1 MLLYALAFLAGALT
15 ILSPC
20 ILPVLPFVFSR
31 AGQPFRSHGLPMLL
45 GMVLMFAAVAS
56 LAAIGGGWAVR
67 ANASGR
73 VGALL
78 LLGGFGLTLL
88 FPALGD
94 RLTQPLVALGGR
106 VAERTGSGWRG
117 SLALGMA
124 TGLLWAPCAGPIL
137 GLVLAGAALNG
148 GGLATGALLIA
159 YGAGAA
165 VSLGLALRAGGAV
178 FGAMKRSLGVSI
190 GLRRVLGLAVLL
202 GVGAIALGLDTG
214 ALARLSL
221 GQTGRIEQALLAR
234 FGMAPKPTAKGP
246 DEGPFPGF
254 AGGTLWLNSPP
265 LTPQQLRGKVV
276 LVDFWTYSCINCLR
290 TLPYVRGWAEKY
302 RAAGLVVVGVHTP
315 EFAFEKDEAQV
326 RAAVARLG
334 VNYPVVMDNDFAIW
348 NAFANQYWPAHYL
361 IDAQG
366 RIRSHSFGEG
376 GEAATE
382 AEIQRLLAEA
392 NAPAVPG
399 GTITAPTAGI
409 EAERSGEEQSPE
421 TYLGY
426 GRALNFAAR
435 APDGKLG
442 AIQDA
447 PVDYRT
453 PARLAPDH
461 WGLDGRWTVQEEV
474 ARLEQAGGR
483 ISYAFRARDL
493 HLVLGPAQP
502 GHAVRFRV
510 TIDGHAPGADH
521 GVDTDAQ
528 GFGVVRDNRLYQLV
542 RLSTGAGAHRFAIT
556 FLDSGVEAFAFTFG

>member
-1 MLLYALAFLAGALT
+1 
-15 ILSPC
+15 
-20 ILPVLPFVFSR
+20 
-31 AGQPFRSHGLPMLL
+31 
-45 GMVLMFAAVAS
+45 
-56 LAAIGGGWAVR
+56 
-67 ANASGR
+67 
-73 VGALL
+73 
-78 LLGGFGLTLL
+78 
-88 FPALGD
+88 
-94 RLTQPLVALGGR
+94 
-106 VAERTGSGWRG
+106 
-117 SLALGMA
+117 
-124 TGLLWAPCAGPIL
+124 
-137 GLVLAGAALNG
+137 
-148 GGLATGALLIA
+148 
-159 YGAGAA
+159 
-165 VSLGLALRAGGAV
+165 
-178 FGAMKRSLGVSI
+178 
-190 GLRRVLGLAVLL
+190 
-202 GVGAIALGLDTG
+202 
-214 ALARLSL
+214 
-221 GQTGRIEQALLAR
+221 
-234 FGMAPKPTAKGP
+234 
-246 DEGPFPGF
+246 
-254 AGGTLWLNSPP
+254 
-265 LTPQQLRGKVV
+265 
-276 LVDFWTYSCINCLR
+276 
-290 TLPYVRGWAEKY
+290 VRGWAEKY

-315 EFAFEKDEAQV
+315 EFAFEKDAGQV

-334 VNYPVVMDNDFAIW
+334 VTYPVVMDNDFAIW

-392 NAPAVPG
+392 HASAVPG
-399 GTITAPTAGI
+399 GTITAPKAGI

>member
-20 ILPVLPFVFSR
+20 ILPVLPFVFTR

-45 GMVLMFAAVAS
+45 GMVAMFALVAS

-67 ANASGR
+67 ANAAGR
-73 VGALL
+73 VGALV

-117 SLALGMA
+117 SLVLGMA

-137 GLVLAGAALNG
+137 GLMLAGAALNG
-148 GGLATGALLIA
+148 GGLATGALLLA
-159 YGAGAA
+159 YGGGAA
-165 VSLGLALRAGGAV
+165 ASLALALRAGGAV
-178 FGAMKRSLGVSI
+178 FGLMKRSLGVSI

-214 ALARLSL
+214 ALARLSI

-234 FGMAPKPTAKGP
+234 FGMQPKLAAKGP

-265 LTPQQLRGKVV
+265 LTPDALRSKVV

-302 RAAGLVVVGVHTP
+302 RAAGLVVIGVHTP
-315 EFAFEKDEAQV
+315 EFAFEKDAGQV

-334 VNYPVVMDNDFAIW
+334 VTYPVVMDNDFAIW

-361 IDAQG
+361 IDATG

-376 GEAATE
+376 GEAETE
-382 AEIQRLLAEA
+382 AQIQRLLAEA
-392 NAPAVPG
+392 HAPAVPG
-399 GTITAPTAGI
+399 GMITAPSQGI
-409 EAERSGEEQSPE
+409 EAERSGQEQSPE

-426 GRALNFAAR
+426 GRAQNFAAQ
-435 APDGKLG
+435 PH
-442 AIQDA
+442 AIHDA
-447 PVDYRT
+447 PADYHT
-453 PARLAPDH
+453 ARLAPDH

-493 HLVLGPAQP
+493 HLVLGPAQVDHP
-502 GHAVRFRV
+502 VRFRV

-528 GFGVVRDNRLYQLV
+528 GLGVVRDNRLYQLV
-542 RLSTGAGAHRFAIT
+542 RLHDGAGAHRFAIT

>member
-1 MLLYALAFLAGALT
+1 MILYTLAFLAGALT

-20 ILPVLPFVFSR
+20 ILPVLPFVFTR

-45 GMVLMFAAVAS
+45 GMVMMFAVVAS

-67 ANASGR
+67 ANAAGR
-73 VGALL
+73 VAALVV
-78 LLGGFGLTLL
+78 LGGFGLTLL
-88 FPALGD
+88 FPALAD
-94 RLTQPLVALGGR
+94 RMTRPLVALGWR
-106 VAERTGSGWRG
+106 LSQQAGSGWGG

-148 GGLATGALLIA
+148 GGLATGALLLA

-165 VSLGLALRAGGAV
+165 VSLALALRAGGAV
-178 FGAMKRSLGVSI
+178 FGAMKRSLGVGV
-190 GLRRVLGLAVLL
+190 GLRRALGLAVLL

-221 GQTGRIEQALLAR
+221 GQTGRIEQGLLAR
-234 FGMAPKPTAKGP
+234 FGMAPKPAPKGP

-290 TLPYVRGWAEKY
+290 TLPYLRGWAEKY
-302 RAAGLVVVGVHTP
+302 RTAGLVVIGVHTP
-315 EFAFEKDEAQV
+315 EFAFEKDPAQV
-326 RAAVARLG
+326 RAAIARLG
-334 VNYPVVMDNDFAIW
+334 VRYPVVLDNDFAIW
-348 NAFANQYWPAHYL
+348 NGFANQYWPAHYL

-376 GEAATE
+376 GEAETE
-382 AEIQRLLAEA
+382 AQIQRLLAEA

-399 GTITAPTAGI
+399 GLIAAPTAGI
-409 EAERSGEEQSPE
+409 EAERSGDEQSPE

-426 GRALNFAAR
+426 ARAQNFAAR
-435 APDGKLG
+435 PK
-442 AIQDA
+442 AIHDA
-447 PVDYRT
+447 PADYHT
-453 PARLAPDH
+453 ARLRPDH
-461 WGLDGRWTVQEEV
+461 WGLDGRWTVREEV
-474 ARLEQAGGR
+474 ARLDQPGGR
-483 ISYAFRARDL
+483 ISYAFQARDL
-493 HLVLGPAQP
+493 HLVLGPAA
-502 GHAVRFRV
+502 GHPVRFRV

-521 GVDTDAQ
+521 GVDTDAD
-528 GFGVVRDNRLYQLV
+528 GNGVVRDNRLYQLV
-542 RLSTGAGAHRFAIT
+542 RLRGGAGAHRFAIT
-556 FLDSGVEAFAFTFG
+556 FLDGSVEAYAFTFG